1 MTGTAAICPAHGS
14 GIGGFLPVSD
24 YQDRA
29 GQKRDSLE
37 PSRMAKRQAT
47 GTAGTHSLRSVPL
60 SRPDAARLVVTGYR
74 QIKEAMMG
82 VHRIALAIHILPLCF
97 ASRSRA
103 SLRWAAVVDATLIT
117 MAAAI
122 NINMGNPLNH
132 SLKSSRT
139 AAKQQQKRRK
149 TAVFGSFPAPC
160 HRGGVEPRRITLR
173 KNFQMDSDANDR

>member
-14 GIGGFLPVSD
+14 GMGGFLPVSD
-24 YQDRA
+24 YRDKA
-29 GQKRDSLE
+29 GQKWDSLE

-60 SRPDAARLVVTGYR
+60 SRPDAARLEVAGYR

-82 VHRIALAIHILPLCF
+82 VHRIALAIHILPLCL

-103 SLRWAAVVDATLIT
+103 SLRWADVVEATLIT

-139 AAKQQQKRRK
+139 AAKQQRK
-149 TAVFGSFPAPC
+149 TAENCGFWVLPRPMPPRGRRAAVHHPAQKFSHGFRC
-160 HRGGVEPRRITLR
+160 
-173 KNFQMDSDANDR
+173 K